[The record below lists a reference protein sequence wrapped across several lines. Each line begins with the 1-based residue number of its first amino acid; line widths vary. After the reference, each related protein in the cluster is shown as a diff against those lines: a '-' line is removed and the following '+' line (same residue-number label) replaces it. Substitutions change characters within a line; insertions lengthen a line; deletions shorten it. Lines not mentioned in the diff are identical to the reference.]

1 MNTRS
6 FLFIVA
12 SLSLG
17 AMTPNTSLANTD
29 CRRLNVAAA
38 EIPYF
43 VESEDKGVFVNLI
56 RTAARR
62 AGLELTIKVYPKKR
76 ALKLFQHGRV
86 NALLPH
92 SSAGTDLPSYKST
105 PILIKRD
112 FVFVRRGT
120 PIPKTISELEGL
132 QIGLTKQYAYSNL
145 LTSNKNIE
153 FSRAPHSDLANIK
166 MLSFGRLDGSI
177 IEERSGLKAISDAG
191 VGNIVYDRQ
200 HPINEFLVWVLFSKD
215 KCGKQLSNKMNSEF
229 SAMKSDGK
237 WEEVMTPPNSD
248 N

>member
-1 MNTRS
+1 
-6 FLFIVA
+6 
-12 SLSLG
+12 
-17 AMTPNTSLANTD
+17 MTPNTSLANTD
-29 CRRLNVAAA
+29 CQTLNIAAA

-43 VESEDKGVFVNLI
+43 VESEHKGAFVELI
-56 RTAARR
+56 RTAATR
-62 AGLELTIKVYPKKR
+62 AGLDLTIKVFPKKR

-92 SSAGTDLPSYKST
+92 SSAGIDLPSHKST

-120 PIPKTISELEGL
+120 PIPKSIPELEGL

-166 MLSFGRLDGSI
+166 MLSVGRIDGSI
-177 IEERSGLKAISDAG
+177 IEERSGLKAIADANAD
-191 VGNIVYDRQ
+191 NIVYDKNY
-200 HPINEFLVWVLFSKD
+200 PINEFLVWMLFRKNS
-215 KCGKQLSNKMNSEF
+215 CGLELSEKMNSEF
-229 SAMKSDGK
+229 SKMKSDGIWQDIMALPK
-237 WEEVMTPPNSD
+237 SGS
-248 N
+248 